1 MKVVL
6 LAVGSRG
13 DVAPMVALGREL
25 SGRGVPV
32 TVVTLADYV
41 PLVTAA
47 GLHPATV
54 AVSMAESVA
63 AVPGGTA
70 AVSRSVL
77 AYTRGVS
84 RWLAGI
90 APAVADTVLATVE
103 PGDLIVAGLL
113 SFDDA
118 AALAEARGCRVL
130 NALFAPL
137 LPTAHGPSTLAAVR
151 PQSITRLNAWA
162 GSIALTVTAGM
173 ATTTGRHLRERLGLR
188 HTSARGFVDLV
199 LRTPALAAMSPLVV
213 PPAPDWPETALPTGF
228 WVEPEP
234 VGEPDEQLRDFV
246 AAGPPPVCVGF
257 GSIGDTDV
265 ELVTAAARQAGQ
277 RVVVVAPEG
286 LADPAAGSGLDTA
299 DALVV
304 RSAPF
309 RWLFPRSA
317 AVIHHGGAG
326 TTAESLLAGRPT
338 AVVATGADQ
347 PYFGRRMAELGA
359 GPPPLRRRDLT
370 VDRLATLMA
379 ALTGPDSS
387 FRSYAGEIA
396 AERGAAIA
404 ADHLVAHLRRTN
416 PLE

>member
-1 MKVVL
+1 VKVVL

-25 SGRGVPV
+25 SGRGEPV

-63 AVPGGTA
+63 AVSGGTA

-90 APAVADTVLATVE
+90 APAVADTTLAAVR

-118 AALAEARGCRVL
+118 AALAEAPGCRVL

-137 LPTAHGPSTLAAVR
+137 LPTAHGPST
-151 PQSITRLNAWA
+151 
-162 GSIALTVTAGM
+162 
-173 ATTTGRHLRERLGLR
+173 
-188 HTSARGFVDLV
+188 
-199 LRTPALAAMSPLVV
+199 
-213 PPAPDWPETALPTGF
+213 
-228 WVEPEP
+228 
-234 VGEPDEQLRDFV
+234 
-246 AAGPPPVCVGF
+246 
-257 GSIGDTDV
+257 
-265 ELVTAAARQAGQ
+265 
-277 RVVVVAPEG
+277 
-286 LADPAAGSGLDTA
+286 
-299 DALVV
+299 
-304 RSAPF
+304 
-309 RWLFPRSA
+309 
-317 AVIHHGGAG
+317 
-326 TTAESLLAGRPT
+326 TAESLLSGRPT
-338 AVVATGADQ
+338 GVVATGADQ
-347 PYFGRRMAELGA
+347 PYFGRRVAELGA

-370 VDRLATLMA
+370 VDRLATLIS

-404 ADHLVAHLRRTN
+404 ADHIVAHLRRTN
-416 PLE
+416 PFE

>member
-32 TVVTLADYV
+32 TVVTLADYAA
-41 PLVTAA
+41 LVSAA
-47 GLHPATV
+47 GLRPATV
-54 AVSMAESVA
+54 GVSMAESVA
-63 AVPGGTA
+63 AVPGGTT
-70 AVSRSVL
+70 AVSRSML

-90 APAVADTVLATVE
+90 APAVADTTLAAVE

-151 PQSITRLNAWA
+151 PRSTTRLNTWA
-162 GSIALTVTAGM
+162 GSLALTITAGM
-173 ATTTGRHLRERLGLR
+173 ATTTGRHLRDRLGLR

-199 LRTPALAAMSPLVV
+199 RRTPALAAMSPLVV
-213 PPAPDWPETALPTGF
+213 PPAPDWPETALSTGF
-228 WVEPEP
+228 WVETGLA
-234 VGEPDEQLRDFV
+234 GEPDPQLRDFV
-246 AAGPPPVCVGF
+246 AAGPAPMCVGF
-257 GSIGDTDV
+257 GSVGDTDV
-265 ELVTAAARQAGQ
+265 DLVTAAARRAGQ
-277 RVVVVAPEG
+277 RVVVAPEATASAKAEPG
-286 LADPAAGSGLDTA
+286 LDPAG
-299 DALVV
+299 ALVV
-304 RSAPF
+304 RAAPF
-309 RWLFPRSA
+309 GWLFPRSA

-338 AVVATGADQ
+338 GVVATGADQ
-347 PYFGRRMAELGA
+347 PYFGRRLAELGA

-370 VDRLATLMA
+370 VDRLATLMS
-379 ALTGPDSS
+379 ALTGPDRS

-404 ADHLVAHLRRTN
+404 ADHIVAHLRRTTA
-416 PLE
+416 LE